1 MKLEETPLLKFRPDT
16 VLEVRKE
23 LNLDQDAIDKMM
35 QTFEDWIA
43 KQNHFTRREFDKHFL
58 ETSIV
63 HAKGSLEKAKRT
75 LDKLCTLKT
84 LLPTFFNKCDA
95 INEFSDISVCIVHG
109 TMPILTKSNYRA
121 YIVKLT
127 SANIDSNLLL
137 DYSRFVVLMSEYIKK
152 NDYSFG
158 FTCVVDCR
166 DVNIL
171 NFVTRIN
178 VIDLRNAMSVLM
190 EGYGLRVNAIYVVS
204 TSKAIDVFV
213 TLLKQV
219 VSHKVADRIYVL
231 KTVEAIH
238 EHVAKEVLP
247 KDYGGDQMTLKEVNE
262 NWKKVLSEKDNV
274 SYFRSMF
281 EARTNENYRLT
292 ATYNDEVLGMPGSFR
307 SLNVD

>member
-1 MKLEETPLLKFRPDT
+1 MKLEATPLLKFRPDT

-43 KQNHFTRREFDKHFL
+43 KQNHFTRKEFDRRFL

-84 LLPTFFNKCDA
+84 LLPTFFNKCDVKY
-95 INEFSDISVCIVHG
+95 EFTDISDVILHG
-109 TMPILTKSNYRA
+109 TMPVLTKSNYRVYVA
-121 YIVKLT
+121 KLT
-127 SANIDSNLLL
+127 STNVDSQILL
-137 DYSRFVVLMSEYIKK
+137 DYSRFLILKSEYLKK
-152 NDYSFG
+152 YDYSFG
-158 FTCVVDCR
+158 STCIVDCR
-166 DVNIL
+166 D
-171 NFVTRIN
+171 IN
-178 VIDLRNAMSVLM
+178 VLNLVTKINVMDLRDALTVVM
-190 EGYGLRVNAIYVVS
+190 EGYALRIKAIYVVA
-204 TSKAIDVFV
+204 TSKTIDVFV

-247 KDYGGDQMTLKEVNE
+247 KDYGGDQMTLKEVDE
-262 NWKKVLSEKDNV
+262 NWKKVLSEKENV

-307 SLNVD
+307 TLNVD